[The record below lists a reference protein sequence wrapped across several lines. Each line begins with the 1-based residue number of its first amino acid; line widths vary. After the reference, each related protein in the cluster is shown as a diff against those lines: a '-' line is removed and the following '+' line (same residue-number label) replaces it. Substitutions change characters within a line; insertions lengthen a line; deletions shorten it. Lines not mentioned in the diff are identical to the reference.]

1 MAEVTLEDVTKVYGE
16 DVVAV
21 NKMNLDIQDGE
32 FIVFVGPSGCG
43 KSTALRMIAGLED
56 ISGGKVFIGD
66 RLVNDLPPRDRDIA
80 MVFQNYALY
89 PHMSVRENMGFAL
102 KLRKMDKAEIGRRV
116 DEAARILSIERF
128 LDRKPKALSGGQ
140 RQRVA
145 LGRALVR
152 EPKAFLMDEPLSNLD
167 AKLRVQTRTEIAKLH
182 ARIGTT
188 TIYVT
193 HDQTEAMTMAD
204 RIVVLKDGVVQQID
218 PPQVMYNDPD
228 NVFVAGFI
236 GSPAMNFIR
245 ARLEREDGGASPG
258 LAAVFGR
265 TRISIPREL
274 LAQAEERGRDVE
286 PFVGKEVVLGIRPE
300 YMEDAESA
308 EGAALGGGAGGEN
321 FVEIRPQVIE
331 SMGSEKYVYF
341 EMPGEQAAHLE
352 SLEDMTEG
360 SGNGNGTGG
369 SPDSGAGDLMVAR
382 VSAESRATRDQP
394 LRLMVDASKVRLF
407 DPESEKAII

>member
-21 NKMNLDIQDGE
+21 RDMNLDIPDGE
-32 FIVFVGPSGCG
+32 FVVFVGPSGCG

-56 ISGGKVFIGD
+56 ITSGKVFIGD
-66 RLVNDLPPRDRDIA
+66 NVVNDLPPRERDIA

-89 PHMSVRENMGFAL
+89 PHMNVRENMGFAL
-102 KLRKMDKAEIGRRV
+102 KLRKMDKSEINRRV
-116 DEAARILSIERF
+116 EEAARILSIERF

-145 LGRALVR
+145 LGRAIVR

-167 AKLRVQTRTEIAKLH
+167 AKLRVQMRTEIAKLH
-182 ARIGTT
+182 NRIGTT

-204 RIVVLKDGVVQQID
+204 RIVVLKDGIVQQID
-218 PPQVMYNDPD
+218 PPQQMYDHPN

-245 ARLEREDGGASPG
+245 AHLEREDGDYEAD
-258 LAAVFGR
+258 FGN
-265 TRISIPREL
+265 TRIKLTRESVREH
-274 LAQAEERGRDVE
+274 QNIGEY
-286 PFVGKEVVLGIRPE
+286 VGKEVILGIRPE
-300 YMEDAESA
+300 HLEDAKLTEITAESDCITVTP
-308 EGAALGGGAGGEN
+308 E
-321 FVEIRPQVIE
+321 VIE

-341 EMPGEQAAHLE
+341 TLPRELQAHPESVEAMTGEVNRDATGDTGDTA
-352 SLEDMTEG
+352 SAEDF
-360 SGNGNGTGG
+360 
-369 SPDSGAGDLMVAR
+369 GDLMVAR
-382 VSAESRATRDQP
+382 ISPESGVKEGEKIQFAVEAD
-394 LRLMVDASKVRLF
+394 KIHIF
-407 DPESEKAII
+407 DPETEEAIL